1 MLPGVPEDVSL
12 FPLDRRFRL
21 VHCIA
26 VSSVLIFV
34 SHLFVHSV
42 DAATVPFGFDP
53 GTVLANVV
61 GVLV

>member
-1 MLPGVPEDVSL
+1 MPPGVPEDVSL
-12 FPLDRRFRL
+12 FLLDRRFRL

-34 SHLFVHSV
+34 SNLFELAV
-42 DAATVPFGFDP
+42 DAAIVLFGFDP
-53 GTVLANVV
+53 GAELANVV